1 MEYTRI
7 FILRNILFIY
17 EIDIERNTNFDS
29 LKLNRMINNLL
40 LIVLLA
46 LASFSFGQ
54 DNSTYD
60 QRLLI
65 HFTEEQLAEMP
76 QQKLEAITYYYCESY
91 SIDDS
96 QVIDFDIYSFDV
108 SQYEDLRR
116 DSSDFAFTTSE
127 GLIITLQAKD
137 KYLPKATLKKP

>member
-1 MEYTRI
+1 MNY
-7 FILRNILFIY
+7 
-17 EIDIERNTNFDS
+17 
-29 LKLNRMINNLL
+29 NLI
-40 LIVLLA
+40 LIVFLT

-54 DNSTYD
+54 GNSTYD

-96 QVIDFDIYSFDV
+96 HVIGFDINSFDV

-116 DSSDFAFTTSE
+116 ESVDFSFTNE
-127 GLIITLQAKD
+127 QGLIINLLAKE
-137 KYLPKATLKKP
+137 KYLPRATLRKS

>member
-1 MEYTRI
+1 
-7 FILRNILFIY
+7 
-17 EIDIERNTNFDS
+17 
-29 LKLNRMINNLL
+29 MISNLL

-76 QQKLEAITYYYCESY
+76 QHKLEAVTYYYCESY

-96 QVIDFDIYSFDV
+96 QVFGFDIYSFDV
-108 SQYEDLRR
+108 SQYENLRR
-116 DSSDFAFTTSE
+116 ESVDFSFTRDD
-127 GLIITLQAKD
+127 GLTITLQAKE
-137 KYLPKATLKKP
+137 KYLLKAALKKL